1 MKLWKTTAGRRWRAL
16 GTLAVAVA
24 LLVPLGTTN
33 ALAVTRTGGTSAVPA
48 RGTSFLVHSA
58 RSGTLG
64 PRSVSSAASACPVSE
79 FGYSGEAVCGT
90 FGLYVPAGRVANNG
104 GAEAFVIGTD
114 WAIWHAWPG
123 SNGWHSLG
131 GQARQA
137 SGNGIDLWDDDPF
150 IISTIGTDNRPW
162 CDAWGSPAW
171 SGWGLC
177 ATTV

>member
-1 MKLWKTTAGRRWRAL
+1 MKLWQTTAGRRWRVL
-16 GTLAVAVA
+16 GTLVVAVA
-24 LLVPLGTTN
+24 LLLSLGTTN
-33 ALAVTRTGGTSAVPA
+33 ALAVTRTSAASAVPA
-48 RGTSFLVHSA
+48 
-58 RSGTLG
+58 
-64 PRSVSSAASACPVSE
+64 AAQACPVSE
-79 FGYSGEAVCGT
+79 FGYGGEAACGT
-90 FGLYVPAGRVANNG
+90 FTLYVPAGRVANNG
-104 GAEAFVIGTD
+104 GPEAFVIGTD

-131 GQARQA
+131 GQARHA

-150 IISTIGTDNRPW
+150 VITTIGTDNRPW